1 MASVASCFE
10 IAGHQA
16 TDALAEEIFAADH
29 LGRLT
34 LSAEWRIVI
43 DREYAKKR
51 EKREFMV
58 ALRYD
63 CGEAVAT
70 HSRFVY
76 YMSKRFGVTKE
87 GIVDMVH
94 HLRECRQAVRRG
106 FCDCLEPHP
115 KLLKLSVGKCALC
128 FLAQASECR
137 ECCLLYTSP
146 SPRDA
151 TLSRMPSSA

>member
-58 ALRYD
+58 ALMYD
-63 CGEAVAT
+63 GGAAVAT

-76 YMSKRFGVTKE
+76 YLSRRFSVTKQ
-87 GIVDMVH
+87 GLIDMCH

-106 FCDCLEPHP
+106 FCDCEEPRP
-115 KLLKLSVGKCALC
+115 KRLKMSVGQCALC
-128 FLAQASECR
+128 FLAAASEGQ
-137 ECCLLYTSP
+137 
-146 SPRDA
+146 
-151 TLSRMPSSA
+151 

>member
-58 ALRYD
+58 ALMYD
-63 CGEAVAT
+63 GGAAVAT

-76 YMSKRFGVTKE
+76 YMSKRFPVTKQ
-87 GIVDMVH
+87 GYRHVPPSARVSAGSTARA
-94 HLRECRQAVRRG
+94 LRLRG
-106 FCDCLEPHP
+106 RAAP
-115 KLLKLSVGKCALC
+115 
-128 FLAQASECR
+128 
-137 ECCLLYTSP
+137 
-146 SPRDA
+146 
-151 TLSRMPSSA
+151 